1 MSFLSSLSGKAEFN
15 AQIAEDAAKS
25 FKTAMKGIGC
35 DEKRII
41 KEILSLNNDQR
52 QLVKQKYQTM
62 YGHTLE
68 EDLKTE
74 LKGHLEDIG
83 EKFFKKRTKFNYDS

>member
-1 MSFLSSLSGKAEFN
+1 MSYISTAYPKSDFN
-15 AQIAEDAAKS
+15 SQIAESIAKS

-52 QLVKQKYQTM
+52 QVVKHAYQTM

-68 EDLKTE
+68 EDLKSE

-83 EKFFKKRTKFNYDS
+83 KNLSREFLF

>member
-1 MSFLSSLSGKAEFN
+1 MSSFSGKLEFN
-15 AQIAEDAAKS
+15 SQIAEDIAKS

-52 QLVKQKYQTM
+52 QVVKQKYQTM
-62 YGHTLE
+62 YGHALD
-68 EDLKTE
+68 EDLKSE
-74 LKGHLEDIG
+74 LKGNLEDIG
-83 EKFFKKRTKFNYDS
+83 IGIQLK